1 MVNPHTDIY
10 NQQTDPFNVNVGST
24 TGTTGGFSGNP
35 FVGSGSPPDTG
46 GGNNNNNQTNNQ
58 ATDFF
63 NFEDKKQAA
72 RQKAAQEARDAYISK
87 LKNYALTN
95 IADKGL
101 LTDESGN
108 LIYDTG
114 YGGDERYELQKDIF
128 DNPLFNAANDPT
140 LNTDLYN
147 IDSFSGDIPVS
158 DYQKLSLLQNVG
170 GISGLY
176 REDQFGNPFLDSN
189 GNMIMSGLGHVMVN
203 DVWNAAFDPGGIRPG
218 EDYTGAGISS
228 FLNDAAKDY
237 WRSMDENWY
246 GSFNYDSYL
255 GEPIGIET
263 LGIKDPKFWQQK
275 ALSEL
280 DPTGFMDRE
289 MIYGEELTDRVANP
303 GAALVTPFAEGVI
316 EGVDV

>member
-10 NQQTDPFNVNVGST
+10 NQQTDPFNLNVGST
-24 TGTTGGFSGNP
+24 TETTGGFSGNP
-35 FVGSGSPPDTG
+35 FVVRGSPPDTG

-72 RQKAAQEARDAYISK
+72 QQKAAQEAKDAYISR

-140 LNTDLYN
+140 LNTDLYI
-147 IDSFSGDIPVS
+147 IDSFTGDVPVS
-158 DYQKLSLLQNVG
+158 DFQKLNL
-170 GISGLY
+170 
-176 REDQFGNPFLDSN
+176 
-189 GNMIMSGLGHVMVN
+189 
-203 DVWNAAFDPGGIRPG
+203 
-218 EDYTGAGISS
+218 
-228 FLNDAAKDY
+228 
-237 WRSMDENWY
+237 
-246 GSFNYDSYL
+246 
-255 GEPIGIET
+255 
-263 LGIKDPKFWQQK
+263 
-275 ALSEL
+275 
-280 DPTGFMDRE
+280 
-289 MIYGEELTDRVANP
+289 
-303 GAALVTPFAEGVI
+303 
-316 EGVDV
+316 

>member
-24 TGTTGGFSGNP
+24 TGTTGGFA
-35 FVGSGSPPDTG
+35 GSGITEPPPET
-46 GGNNNNNQTNNQ
+46 GGNNNQTNNQTNNQ

-72 RQKAAQEARDAYISK
+72 QQKAAQEAKDAYISR

-101 LTDESGN
+101 LTDEFGN

-114 YGGDERYELQKDIF
+114 YGGDERYELQKDVF

-147 IDSFSGDIPVS
+147 VDSFTGDVPVS
-158 DYQKLSLLQNVG
+158 DFQKLNLLQKVG
-170 GISGLY
+170 GIGGLFPQ
-176 REDQFGNPFLDSN
+176 DQFGNPLLDSN

-203 DVWNAAFDPGGIRPG
+203 DVWNAAFDPGGTRPG
-218 EDYTGAGISS
+218 EDYTAAGISS

-246 GSFNYDSYL
+246 GSFNYDSFL